1 MRMRSTR
8 SGRRRAWI
16 AVAVCGLALLAVSPS
31 LHGQIR
37 VGSRVTPQPMAPE
50 SLSVQINSGSS
61 LSISSL
67 APGAV
72 NSFSGGPVSI
82 TTSWSSVKSS
92 RTAVKLYAYFASA
105 TSALVHTN
113 SQNTT
118 DIPSAAVK
126 VRMNGSGGYN
136 PLSSATP
143 FSASASGLL
152 LFTNT
157 INSGNRTSSR
167 TDAMDVQLD
176 LTTLPQLPADTYTG
190 TLRIQAQATP

>member
-1 MRMRSTR
+1 MRSIR
-8 SGRRRAWI
+8 AGCRREWI
-16 AVAVCGLALLAVSPS
+16 AVAVCGLALLTLSPS
-31 LHGQIR
+31 VHGQIR
-37 VGSRVTPQPMAPE
+37 VGVRSSSGPMAPE

-82 TTSWSSVKSS
+82 TTSWSSVKAS

-105 TSALVHTN
+105 PSALVHTN

-126 VRMNGSGGYN
+126 IRMNGSGGYN
-136 PLSSATP
+136 PLSSTTP
-143 FSASASGLL
+143 FNLSL
-152 LFTNT
+152 
-157 INSGNRTSSR
+157 IH
-167 TDAMDVQLD
+167 
-176 LTTLPQLPADTYTG
+176 
-190 TLRIQAQATP
+190 I

>member
-1 MRMRSTR
+1 MRPTR
-8 SGRRRAWI
+8 TERRRAWI
-16 AVAVCGLALLAVSPS
+16 SVAVCGLALLAVSPS
-31 LHGQIR
+31 VHGQIR
-37 VGSRVTPQPMAPE
+37 VGVQAAQVSD

-67 APGAV
+67 TPGAV

-82 TTSWSSVKSS
+82 TTSWTSLKSS

-113 SQNTT
+113 SLNTT
-118 DIPSAAVK
+118 NIPSTAIQ

-136 PLSSATP
+136 PLSSTTP
-143 FSASASGLL
+143 FNASASGRL
-152 LFTNT
+152 LFTQT
-157 INSGNRTSSR
+157 INFGNRTSSR
-167 TDAMDVQLD
+167 TDAMDVQLN